1 MAFHSKAVH
10 ALIFCAAVLI
20 SASSPAQVPRSKS
33 NPTPPPASPTPP
45 DQQDLDVVK
54 INTNLVQIDVIATDS
69 RGRQVND
76 LKADDFEIV
85 EEGRTVPPVFFAY
98 IPLGSLVTDK
108 SVVGYPSARDLR
120 RVFVFVVSNP
130 VIEVGFSDPGAR
142 GGGAPRSGTFST
154 QANAAR
160 SADSARS
167 LLTWFVDTQMGDLD
181 LAAIA
186 DTDVDLG
193 VLASFTNDRDVLR
206 AAIKQVHE
214 SAGRSPRIRVMMVG
228 GDLSLQP
235 LVRQNLRMIET
246 LENVISQVEKLPG
259 RKVVTFV
266 ARGMLYNPA
275 LPYSE
280 VIRDRVRK
288 LIDSA
293 NRAQISIYTVQ
304 TRDLNPNGG
313 NFGNDGLIN
322 LARETG
328 GRAIYNTN
336 DLRVGFATVIEE
348 NRGYY
353 LLAYNPGADV
363 SARPHRL
370 QVRVK
375 RRGVNVLM
383 RSEAF
388 TPSAIARGA
397 DAAANAVNLPLAATE
412 VKMTMSPT
420 LVTIGRASRI
430 VTSWNIDLA
439 DVKSRPQTGGAQAF
453 SLTLSIRVVGPDGH
467 LLKQADREIA
477 FDSNDAEFVSARRDG
492 LISKFEIEAVQPGFY
507 RVSVAVRD
515 NFSGR
520 VGTATRFVEARK
532 PSSSK

>member
-1 MAFHSKAVH
+1 MGLHRQAVLT
-10 ALIFCAAVLI
+10 LIFFAAVLLM
-20 SASSPAQVPRSKS
+20 PRSQAQRPLSKA
-33 NPTPPPASPTPP
+33 NPTPPPQSSPTPP
-45 DQQDLDVVK
+45 EPPDYDVVK
-54 INTNLVQIDVIATDS
+54 VNTNLVQIDVVATDNQ
-69 RGRQVND
+69 GRQVTD

-85 EEGRTVPPVFFAY
+85 EEGRTVPPAFFSY
-98 IPLGSLVTDK
+98 IPLGPLMAAKARS
-108 SVVGYPSARDLR
+108 GYPSAGDLR

-130 VIEVGFSDPGAR
+130 VIEIGFSAPGTGA
-142 GGGAPRSGTFST
+142 GAPRSGTFST
-154 QANAAR
+154 QANAVRA
-160 SADSARS
+160 ADSAQS
-167 LLTWFVDTQMGDLD
+167 LLTWFVDTQMGDFD

-186 DTDVDLG
+186 DTDVDIG
-193 VLASFTNDRDVLR
+193 VLSSYTNDRDVLH
-206 AAIKQVHE
+206 AAIKQVRN
-214 SAGRSPRIRVMMVG
+214 SALRAPRIRVMMVG

-235 LVRQNLRMIET
+235 LVQQNLRMIET
-246 LENVISQVEKLPG
+246 LDNVIAQIRKLPG

-288 LIDSA
+288 LIENA

-313 NFGNDGLIN
+313 NYGNDGLIN

-336 DLRVGFATVIEE
+336 DLRVGFASVIEE

-353 LLAYNPGADV
+353 LLAYNPGAEA

-388 TPSAIARGA
+388 TRGASPSSVDSASAI
-397 DAAANAVNLPLAATE
+397 NLPLAATE
-412 VKMTMSPT
+412 MKMTLSPSLIT
-420 LVTIGRASRI
+420 TGRVARI
-430 VTSWNIDLA
+430 IASWNIDLTE
-439 DVKSRPQTGGAQAF
+439 VKSRPQAAGVEAF
-453 SLTLSIRVVGPDGH
+453 SLTLSIRVVGPDGR
-467 LLKQADREIA
+467 LLKQADREVA
-477 FDSNDAEFVSARRDG
+477 FDTGDTEFEKARRDG
-492 LISKFEIEAVQPGFY
+492 LDSKFEIEAAQTGFY

-515 NFSGR
+515 NYSGR
-520 VGTATRFVEARK
+520 LGTATRFVEVRK
-532 PSSSK
+532 PSVSK